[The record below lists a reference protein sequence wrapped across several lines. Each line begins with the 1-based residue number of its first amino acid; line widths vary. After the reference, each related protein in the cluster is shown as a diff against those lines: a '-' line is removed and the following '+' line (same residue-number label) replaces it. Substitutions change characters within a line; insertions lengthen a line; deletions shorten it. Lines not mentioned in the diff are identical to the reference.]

1 MRIIQISPFFYPVS
15 GGMEKHV
22 KQISLLLKK
31 KGYNVTVLTSDSS
44 RDGHIKKRVE
54 TIDGINVFRF
64 KTLISLGDFGK
75 FWPGFVLKLIKDEYD
90 IVHVHNYR
98 HIHTI
103 LAAIVCF
110 LRRKPCIL
118 TTHSPFHPL
127 YLRRFLSR
135 VFVFVYDRFLKFF
148 IDQLFSKIILITSSE
163 KKYFKHVPPRKLV
176 SIPNGVENE
185 MFKKVSSRL
194 KKKIKRKYGL
204 KDSEKKI
211 LYVGRIHPTKGID
224 FLLKVLKEL
233 IKKDKK
239 YKLVLV
245 GPLKNDY
252 YFSSLLDFIKNNDLE
267 KYIVFTGFVSE
278 IEKTALYDVCDIF
291 FLPSKYEPFGIVILE
306 SFARGKP
313 VVSVESDGPRYLIK
327 EGVNGFLVR
336 YGDVDS
342 AVNYIETLIQNKGL
356 YKRISSNNRKKAR
369 EFVWDKIVDK
379 LIKVYEEVLSNC
391 HSV

>member
-1 MRIIQISPFFYPVS
+1 MKIYQVCPFFFPVK
-15 GGMEKHV
+15 GGMEEHV
-22 KQISLLLKK
+22 RQISLLLKK

-44 RDGHIKKRVE
+44 RDGYIKKRVE
-54 TIDGINVFRF
+54 TIDDISVFRF

-75 FWPGFVLKLIKDEYD
+75 FWPGFILKLIKDDYD

-103 LAAIVCF
+103 LAAIICF

-127 YLRRFLSR
+127 YLRRFLSKML
-135 VFVFVYDRFLKFF
+135 VFVYDRFLKFF
-148 IDQLFSKIILITSSE
+148 IDPLFSKIILITSSE
-163 KKYFKHVPPRKLV
+163 KKYFKHVSPRKLV

-239 YKLVLV
+239 YKLVIA
-245 GPLKNDY
+245 GPLAKTR
-252 YFSSLLDFIKNNDLE
+252 YFSSLLNFIKKNGLE
-267 KYIVFTGFVSE
+267 KHIVFTGFVSGE
-278 IEKTALYDVCDIF
+278 GKIGLYDVCDLF
-291 FLPSKYEPFGIVILE
+291 FLPTKYESFGIVMLE

-313 VVSVESDGPRYLIK
+313 VVSVDSDGPRYLVK

-342 AVNYIETLIQNKGL
+342 AVNYIETLVQNKGL
-356 YKRISSNNRKKAR
+356 YKKISSNNREKAR

-379 LIKVYEEVLSNC
+379 LIKVYEEVLSKNR
-391 HSV
+391 